1 MSDKKKEMTLIL
13 FSNDMD
19 KALAAFILATGAAS
33 SGVKVTIYCT
43 FWGLSLLRK
52 KSGSR
57 KGKTLVE
64 RMFGWMLPEGPE
76 GTRLSKMNF
85 LGAGTSMMKSVMR
98 KKKILQL
105 NELMEMAV
113 SLDVKIVACTTSMEM
128 MGIKREELIN
138 NIKVGGVATYLN
150 NALGSSVNL
159 FI

>member
-1 MSDKKKEMTLIL
+1 
-13 FSNDMD
+13 
-19 KALAAFILATGAAS
+19 
-33 SGVKVTIYCT
+33 
-43 FWGLSLLRK
+43 
-52 KSGSR
+52 
-57 KGKTLVE
+57 
-64 RMFGWMLPEGPE
+64 MFGWILPEGPE

-105 NELMEMAV
+105 NELMDMAV

-128 MGIKREELIN
+128 MGIKREELID
-138 NIKVGGVATYLN
+138 NIEVGGVATYLN